1 MTKYLT
7 RIMICIAAVIPYTKS
22 AAQTDADAIM
32 TNKNQLCNGFLYNY
46 SSWDHYWEG
55 TFKRN
60 NLNLGTVSTQS
71 VMYMANYGITNNL
84 NIIAGL
90 PYVWTKAS
98 AGTLAGMKGMQDI
111 SAFLK
116 WRFFNQKS
124 GNNNVAVYA
133 VGGFSTPLSNYTP
146 DFQPLSIGMG
156 STNLTA
162 KGMIDYRH
170 KNFTVTGSA
179 AYIWRSNFT
188 IDRDAYYENNQMFF
202 TNEVQMPDVT
212 NLQLRA
218 GYRGKYLI
226 AEGILNQMTTH
237 GGGDITK
244 NNMPFPSN
252 RMNATSA
259 GAFVKYTI
267 PSFTHLELV
276 GMANYTLTGRN
287 VGQATS
293 FSGGIF
299 YIFYVNKKSN
309 PANK

>member
-1 MTKYLT
+1 MTKYFF
-7 RIMICIAAVIPYTKS
+7 RIMICLTAIIPCTKGH
-22 AAQTDADAIM
+22 AQTDADAIM

-55 TFKRN
+55 GLKRN

-84 NIIAGL
+84 NLIAGL

-98 AGTLAGMKGMQDI
+98 DGTLAGMKGIQDI

-116 WRFFNQKS
+116 WRFFNHKT
-124 GNNNVAVYA
+124 GNNSIAVYT

-146 DFQPLSIGMG
+146 DYQPLSIGLG

-162 KGMIDYRH
+162 KAMLDYRY
-170 KNFTVTGSA
+170 KNFTITGSA
-179 AYIWRSNFT
+179 AYTWRSNLT
-188 IDRDAYYENNQMFF
+188 IDRDAYYEDNQIHF
-202 TNEVQMPDVT
+202 TDKAEMPDVT

-218 GYRGKYLI
+218 GYRSKYLV

-237 GGGDITK
+237 GGGDITR

-259 GAFVKYTI
+259 GVFVKYTI
-267 PSFTHLELV
+267 PAFTHLELV
-276 GMANYTLTGRN
+276 GMANYTLDGRN
-287 VGQATS
+287 AGQSTS
-293 FSGGIF
+293 YGGGIF
-299 YIFYVNKKSN
+299 YIFYLSKKSN
-309 PANK
+309 PAYK